1 MGIRA
6 VESLAKETGDHVS
19 DHLFATLRNQFA
31 KGTSRAKAVKITK
44 SLFNKR
50 QAVGRIYDYIDD
62 ATRAAL
68 YEFVE
73 AEDVLEEEIEQLGK
87 IAQTYQ
93 AETGKALTKTQLND
107 LIGDS
112 NLGTKSVEE
121 IVAGLREKK
130 KCTLLKERKLF
141 IDYQNPA
148 GNVVRIPK
156 QSQASIKQSI
166 ATKICSDDEGIKLE
180 ADIGNY
186 IQNELGIDLTDF
198 ANKITNRTKQPMG
211 DIDCATKNVLIEVK
225 NSMGSVD
232 IEQFRKYTDITD
244 EKYFNIQD
252 KKVILY
258 VDQELKDILSK
269 DIYKIYEIED
279 MGVEIVYKDSKDRF
293 SGLKGVVK

>member
-93 AETGKALTKTQLND
+93 AETGKALTKTQLDD

-121 IVAGLREKK
+121 VVKGLQIANEK
-130 KCTLLKERKLF
+130 LLKSNFINRIKEIRAKMPNRKLRKEGNMAIADVDIPNIKESF
-141 IDYQNPA
+141 IAHSNINDKYKKGADVADFSFLKPEGERTFTTYVDVEYSRYHDTEA
-148 GNVVRIPK
+148 KILEDIA
-156 QSQASIKQSI
+156 SQ
-166 ATKICSDDEGIKLE
+166 
-180 ADIGNY
+180 
-186 IQNELGIDLTDF
+186 
-198 ANKITNRTKQPMG
+198 ITN
-211 DIDCATKNVLIEVK
+211 KNISGTINMYSELPCCQSCSNIISE
-225 NSMGSVD
+225 
-232 IEQFRKYTDITD
+232 FRKM
-244 EKYFNIQD
+244 FPNI
-252 KKVILY
+252 
-258 VDQELKDILSK
+258 ELNVF
-269 DIYKIYEIED
+269 
-279 MGVEIVYKDSKDRF
+279 VE
-293 SGLKGVVK
+293 